1 MEISVNQ
8 ASTQQGATTGTT
20 VGSGLAGDLKQQASD
35 IAEQAKAK
43 AKETA
48 HSGQTMAADQLEHLA
63 QGVRRS
69 ADNFD
74 DEQAWV
80 RQGLSSAAASLERFS
95 STLRDRDLDEL
106 MHDAEDAARRHPV
119 IFATACAVAGFA
131 LVRFLKSSGH
141 ADAGVG
147 TSERKTYG
155 RSSDYG
161 MADASRANSGRS
173 TDQAAGL

>member
-8 ASTQQGATTGTT
+8 ASTQQESETGTT
-20 VGSGLAGDLKQQASD
+20 MGSNLAGDLKQQAGD

-48 HSGQTMAADQLEHLA
+48 HSGQTRAADQLEHLA

-95 STLRDRDLDEL
+95 STLRNRDLNEL
-106 MHDAEDAARRHPV
+106 MHDAEDTARRHPV
-119 IFATACAVAGFA
+119 MFATACAVAGFA

-141 ADAGVG
+141 ADAGLG
-147 TSERKTYG
+147 TSERETYG

-161 MADASRANSGRS
+161 TSDAFRANSGRS
-173 TDQAAGL
+173 TDQTAGI

>member
-1 MEISVNQ
+1 MESSLDHT
-8 ASTQQGATTGTT
+8 STQQGSETGTT
-20 VGSGLAGDLKQQASD
+20 VGSGLAGDLKQQAGD

-48 HSGQTMAADQLEHLA
+48 HSGQTIAADQLEHLA

-74 DEQAWV
+74 DGQAWV

-95 STLRDRDLDEL
+95 STLRDREL
-106 MHDAEDAARRHPV
+106 TEIMHDAEDTARRHPV
-119 IFATACAVAGFA
+119 MFATACAVAGFA

-147 TSERKTYG
+147 TSERRAYG
-155 RSSDYG
+155 RPSDYG
-161 MADASRANSGRS
+161 TSDVSRASSGRS
-173 TDQAAGL
+173 TDQAAGI